1 MVSAHTWEV
10 KSVGTALAKARGSGL
25 MFNLNF
31 LANLSCTGV
40 PKANRLP
47 QELKPALD
55 VLARHGRRRRKA
67 DYAVREARINSQYCC
82 VSNICGDS
90 DAKSSLRP
98 QSTLLQP
105 EFGIRRRVFSEEIVG
120 VRYVARLD
128 ERITVAQRISP
139 FQYAGTDRLGV
150 PPPRINERGGG

>member
-1 MVSAHTWEV
+1 VAAVSFKNAITQHAVSPFQAIIAEGNPAAVAGVVTAGEADEHHPLMVSAHTWEV

-47 QELKPALD
+47 QEPKPALD

-67 DYAVREARINSQYCC
+67 DYAVREARINS
-82 VSNICGDS
+82 
-90 DAKSSLRP
+90 
-98 QSTLLQP
+98 
-105 EFGIRRRVFSEEIVG
+105 
-120 VRYVARLD
+120 
-128 ERITVAQRISP
+128 
-139 FQYAGTDRLGV
+139 
-150 PPPRINERGGG
+150 